1 MLWYQNLHF
10 FIGFFDYST
19 LKVPLMLES
28 GEFSHSE
35 SGKNDR
41 FWFKENS
48 HT

>member
-1 MLWYQNLHF
+1 MSKFPEGFLW
-10 FIGFFDYST
+10 
-19 LKVPLMLES
+19 VLES

>member
-1 MLWYQNLHF
+1 MLYDENKEKYEALRA
-10 FIGFFDYST
+10 GRRA
-19 LKVPLMLES
+19 LVLES